1 MAQVATGD
9 DHSACVTGD
18 GSVYTWGGNG
28 SGQLGQ
34 ADEDYANLPVVVR
47 ALDGN
52 ANVN

>member
-1 MAQVATGD
+1 MAQVAAGD
-9 DHSACVTGD
+9 GHSACVTGD

-28 SGQLGQ
+28 PGQLGQ
-34 ADEDYANLPVVVR
+34 TDEDYANLPVLVR

>member
-1 MAQVATGD
+1 MARVATGD

-18 GSVYTWGGNG
+18 GSVYPWGSNG
-28 SGQLGQ
+28 PGQLAQ